1 MLRRGEEQLAPTDDV
16 IELTSERA
24 GETAVLMRSAN
35 PEFWGDM
42 SAERIAASMNRNLWL
57 GIIVGDRLVS
67 VGNTFLTD
75 FVSNIHTVVTHKSH
89 RNRGYATSVVSALV
103 KEIPQTND
111 LALIHVLKD
120 NMPARRV
127 YEKVGFT
134 IYGNYLCGFA
144 EM

>member
-1 MLRRGEEQLAPTDDV
+1 MMLRRGEEQLAPTDDV

-42 SAERIAASMNRNLWL
+42 SAERIAAWMNRNLWL

-89 RNRGYATSVVSALV
+89 RNMDMQLQWYLLWS
-103 KEIPQTND
+103 
-111 LALIHVLKD
+111 
-120 NMPARRV
+120 RR
-127 YEKVGFT
+127 YRKQM
-134 IYGNYLCGFA
+134 I
-144 EM
+144 

>member
-1 MLRRGEEQLAPTDDV
+1 M
-16 IELTSERA
+16 
-24 GETAVLMRSAN
+24 
-35 PEFWGDM
+35 
-42 SAERIAASMNRNLWL
+42 
-57 GIIVGDRLVS
+57 
-67 VGNTFLTD
+67 
-75 FVSNIHTVVTHKSH
+75 
-89 RNRGYATSVVSALV
+89 VSALV